1 MIDIIDGSSYFN
13 GNYFVSLCN
22 NGTKVYRALRKDE
35 PTLKAEFPDSIDLKI
50 TNKCNIGCPYCHES
64 STISGKS
71 FNLEKTIKILDTLP
85 RVGIEIAIG
94 GGDIFED
101 WNDTKELLNWLKHNR
116 FYSRVTVNFRSIE
129 KLGESAMELWYHTEA
144 VGVSLDNNI
153 TESELKKIETSVFNF
168 RTIYHVIVGINS
180 IEQIKSLLDSVY
192 DLSILVLGYK
202 NWGRGRNFTI
212 KQELLENWK
221 NEFKQLL
228 LEKRRSTRNSRKS
241 SISFDNLAIE
251 QLDLRGCILEQD
263 WITSY
268 MGDDFT
274 HSMYIDAVEEVY
286 SPTSRDPF
294 RVSWNDMT
302 LLDFFRTYRK
312 EDILK

>member
-1 MIDIIDGSSYFN
+1 MIDLIDSCSYFN
-13 GNYFVSLCN
+13 GNYFVGLHN
-22 NGTKVYRALRKDE
+22 NGTKIYRALRKDE

-50 TNKCNIGCPYCHES
+50 TNKCDIGCPYCHES
-64 STISGKS
+64 STIFGKS
-71 FNLEKTIKILDTLP
+71 FNLEKTIKILNTLP
-85 RVGIEIAIG
+85 KVGIEIAVG
-94 GGDIFED
+94 GGDIFEIWD
-101 WNDTKELLNWLKHNR
+101 DTKNLLNWLKQNR
-116 FYSRVTVNFRSIE
+116 FFSRVTVNFKSIE
-129 KLGESAMELWYHTEA
+129 RFGENTKELWYHTDA
-144 VGVSLDNNI
+144 VGVSLDSNI
-153 TESELKKIETSVFNF
+153 AEIELKKIETNVFNS
-168 RTIYHVIVGINS
+168 RTVYHVIVGINP

-192 DLSILVLGYK
+192 NLSILVLGYK
-202 NWGRGRNFTI
+202 NWGRGKNFTI
-212 KQELLENWK
+212 KQELLEDWK
-221 NEFKQLL
+221 NKFKQLL
-228 LEKRRSTRNSRKS
+228 LEKRQSTRNSKKS

-302 LLDFFRTYRK
+302 LLDFFKTYRK
-312 EDILK
+312 EDVLK